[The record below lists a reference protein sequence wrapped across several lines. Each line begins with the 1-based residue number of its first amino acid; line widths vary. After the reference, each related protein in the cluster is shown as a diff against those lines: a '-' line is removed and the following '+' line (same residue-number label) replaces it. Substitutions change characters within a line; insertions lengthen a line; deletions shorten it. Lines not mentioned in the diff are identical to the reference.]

1 MRATAQRI
9 AVAAA
14 CAAVL
19 FLLLAASAR
28 TAAAQTPA
36 AAAPPPPPRE
46 RLAVMVVNVKPEMA
60 AEFDAMMK
68 NETNPALAKAGVK
81 WRDVWNTATFG
92 DRFTYY
98 IVRPVDKFADFD
110 GLDPVEKG
118 LGSREA
124 YMAWLAK
131 AGRMVNGVRTFI
143 MNGYPEMSHMTDM
156 KEPPKMAVVA
166 FVSVTPG
173 RSADYENYIKN
184 DLLPVVKKSDV
195 KGYWVHRTVLGGDT
209 NEYVIVTL
217 HDNYA
222 ELEKGPP
229 QRRVLGPEG
238 AMKLAQKL
246 PAGTIAHMEL
256 IVLRLNPELTFR
268 PNPPATSSR

>member
-1 MRATAQRI
+1 MRATVQRF
-9 AVAAA
+9 VNAAA

-19 FLLLAASAR
+19 FLLVAASVR
-28 TAAAQTPA
+28 TAAAQTPTA
-36 AAAPPPPPRE
+36 APPPPPPRE
-46 RLAVMVVNVKPEMA
+46 RLALMVVSVKPEMV

-98 IVRPVDKFADFD
+98 IVRPVEKFADFD
-110 GLDPVEKG
+110 GPDPVAKG
-118 LGSREA
+118 LGSPEA
-124 YMAWLAK
+124 YAAWLAK
-131 AGRMVNGVRTFI
+131 AGRMVNSVRTTI
-143 MNGYPEMSHMTDM
+143 IEGYPEMSHAPDM
-156 KEPPKMAVVA
+156 KEAPKMAVVA

-173 RSADYENYIKN
+173 RNADYENHIKN
-184 DLLPVVKKSDV
+184 EVLPVVKKSDV
-195 KGYWVHRTVLGGDT
+195 KGYWFHRTTLGGDA

-238 AMKLAQKL
+238 AMRLAQKL
-246 PAGTIAHMEL
+246 PAGTIAHMER
-256 IVLRLNPELTFR
+256 IVLRLNPELTYR
-268 PNPPATSSR
+268 PNPPVSSR

>member
-1 MRATAQRI
+1 MRATTRRFAP
-9 AVAAA
+9 AAA

-19 FLLLAASAR
+19 FLLVAASAQ

-36 AAAPPPPPRE
+36 AAPPPPPPRE
-46 RLAVMVVNVKPEMA
+46 RLAVMVVNVKPEMV
-60 AEFDAMMK
+60 AEFEAMMK

-81 WRDVWNTATFG
+81 WRDVWQTAAFG
-92 DRFTYY
+92 DRFNYY
-98 IVRPVDKFADFD
+98 IVRPVEKFADFD

-124 YMAWLAK
+124 YAAWLAK
-131 AGRMVNGVRTFI
+131 AGRMVNSVRTSI
-143 MNGYPEMSHMTDM
+143 MEGYPEMSHVTDM
-156 KEPPKMAVVA
+156 KEAPKMAVVS

-173 RSADYENYIKN
+173 RATDYENHLKN
-184 DLLPVVKKSDV
+184 EVLPVVKKSDV
-195 KGYWVHRTVLGGDT
+195 KGYWVHRTMLGGDA

-217 HDNYA
+217 HDNFA

-246 PAGTIAHMEL
+246 PAGTIAHIERV
-256 IVLRLNPELTFR
+256 VLRLNMELTYR
-268 PNPPATSSR
+268 PNPPVSSR